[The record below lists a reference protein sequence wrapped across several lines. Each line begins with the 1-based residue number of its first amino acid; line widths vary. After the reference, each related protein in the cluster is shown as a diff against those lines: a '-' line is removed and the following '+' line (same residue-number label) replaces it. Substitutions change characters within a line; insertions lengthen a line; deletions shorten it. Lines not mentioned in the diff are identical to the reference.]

1 MMKEPTMA
9 IAVRGHDVPAIE
21 VRVNFGVFAGRGA
34 TAIEI
39 ERLAAYLLDEVGEVS
54 IISEVRHEIDSQVE
68 ASVHQVRIEVAADR
82 VPRERL
88 AREELERRILER
100 AEYWAH
106 LCVAERHIDVD
117 VVEL

>member
-1 MMKEPTMA
+1 MA
-9 IAVRGHDVPAIE
+9 IAVRGHDAPAIE
-21 VRVNFGVFAGRGA
+21 VRVNFGMFAGRDA
-34 TAIEI
+34 TSMEI

-82 VPRERL
+82 VPRDRH

-100 AEYWAH
+100 AEHWAH

-117 VVEL
+117 VVGL